1 LVDNSNV
8 LSPGQQSNGGFTVF
22 GKLVGDADMNVIQK
36 LSDLN
41 SLTNPGL
48 AIHNFTS
55 PFNSIPLRN
64 YSGTHFPSDA
74 TASNFDLVQDVQVA
88 SRPES
93 LTSSVVANST
103 PNLVSTS
110 LQNNRL
116 TLNYAAGQTGTATIT
131 VRAIDMFG
139 ASVDSSFDVV
149 VANNAPP

>member
-1 LVDNSNV
+1 TVANFLNYVQSHRYDNTIFHRETTVATDGLAVLQGGGFTFTTGASGTTLPAGTADPAVADQVGAPNTAGTLAMAKTDQPNSATDSFFFNLVDNSNV

-64 YSGTHFPSDA
+64 
-74 TASNFDLVQDVQVA
+74 
-88 SRPES
+88 
-93 LTSSVVANST
+93 
-103 PNLVSTS
+103 
-110 LQNNRL
+110 
-116 TLNYAAGQTGTATIT
+116 
-131 VRAIDMFG
+131 
-139 ASVDSSFDVV
+139 
-149 VANNAPP
+149 